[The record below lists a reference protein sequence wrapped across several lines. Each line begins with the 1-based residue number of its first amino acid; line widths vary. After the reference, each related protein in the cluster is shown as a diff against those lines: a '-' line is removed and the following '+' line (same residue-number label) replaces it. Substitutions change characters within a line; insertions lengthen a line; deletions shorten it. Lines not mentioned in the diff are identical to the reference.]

1 MTKTK
6 EQNKKIVKTPDA
18 PTTSARRI
26 VREQS
31 LSEGMTEQDMT
42 DLLTI
47 YSTQETLQDI
57 VESLIGEKVGCGPGE
72 GICGDLGRIF
82 NIIKRHSALPGNED
96 PEADFEDSPLGRI
109 LCDRKMSN
117 ACKARIILGMEEW

>member
-72 GICGDLGRIF
+72 GICGDLGRVYG
-82 NIIKRHSALPGNED
+82 IIKRHSVLPANED
-96 PEADFEDSPLGRI
+96 PLSSFEESPLGRV
-109 LCDRKMSN
+109 LANREMNNRRK
-117 ACKARIILGMEEW
+117 AQIILGLE

>member
-18 PTTSARRI
+18 PTTSARRN

-72 GICGDLGRIF
+72 GICGDLGRVYG
-82 NIIKRHSALPGNED
+82 IIKRHSVLPTNED
-96 PEADFEDSPLGRI
+96 PLSSFEESPLGRV
-109 LCDRKMSN
+109 LANREMDNRRK
-117 ACKARIILGMEEW
+117 AQIILGLE